1 ENDDKVKK
9 GNIISQS
16 PKNKSVDE
24 GSIINLTVSKGKS
37 GEDDDDSDDSDVKS
51 TSETVKVPYSGS
63 KGKSQTVEV
72 FIRDKDNSG
81 NSASQTFKITKDK
94 TISIPLKI
102 EKGKTAGYTVRV
114 DNKIVADKDV
124 GYDD

>member
-1 ENDDKVKK
+1 M
-9 GNIISQS
+9 
-16 PKNKSVDE
+16 
-24 GSIINLTVSKGKS
+24 
-37 GEDDDDSDDSDVKS
+37 KS
-51 TSETVKVPYSGS
+51 TSETVKVPYSVS

-102 EKGKTAGYTVRV
+102 EKVKLRDTLYVLIIKLLPIKMLATMTN
-114 DNKIVADKDV
+114 NKI
-124 GYDD
+124 